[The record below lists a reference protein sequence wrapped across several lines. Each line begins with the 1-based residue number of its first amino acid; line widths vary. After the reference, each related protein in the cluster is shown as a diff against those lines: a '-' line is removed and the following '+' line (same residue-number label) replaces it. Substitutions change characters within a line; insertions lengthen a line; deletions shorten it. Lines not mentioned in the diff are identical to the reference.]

1 MNLNKILSF
10 SIGPVIAAILS
21 LITLPFVAWFFS
33 IEDVGRLTMLQV
45 VLGLAVSFFSL
56 AMHQSYVREYHEEN
70 DKQALFKLSV
80 IPGLILLFISTII
93 ILVLPFTVSEVLFG
107 IDSSLLTFLL
117 LVGIFS
123 SFFIN
128 FLAHVI
134 RMEERGLAF
143 SASQVA
149 PKAFLLIFVCLILI
163 LNLAENFKTLMLMNT
178 LAIVFSLLVI
188 SWLTKNTW
196 VIALHKSINICLLK
210 KMLNFSLP
218 LVAGGLA
225 YWGLTTMDRFFL
237 RGLSGFDEL
246 GVYALSVAIAG
257 SVSVISSIFSN
268 LWHPILYKW
277 VKIGVDT
284 NKVQCVIDNMVIAFA
299 FIWSLFG
306 TLSFILVWFL
316 PTEYKATEYLIVA
329 CVAMP
334 LFYMLAQTTGV
345 GIGINRR
352 SKYAMLASII
362 AFLVNGLLNYL
373 LIPNYGAAGA
383 ALASLLAFFIFFV
396 VRTESSARLWF
407 SFSRVKMYILTIAY
421 VMATSV
427 MVLSKAMIGYFYIV
441 WLTLFLLTCL
451 FYFSRINENTIFL
464 KNYIRRNI

>member
-1 MNLNKILSF
+1 LNLNKILSF

-93 ILVLPFTVSEVLFG
+93 IL
-107 IDSSLLTFLL
+107 
-117 LVGIFS
+117 
-123 SFFIN
+123 
-128 FLAHVI
+128 
-134 RMEERGLAF
+134 
-143 SASQVA
+143 
-149 PKAFLLIFVCLILI
+149 
-163 LNLAENFKTLMLMNT
+163 
-178 LAIVFSLLVI
+178 
-188 SWLTKNTW
+188 